1 MRALVI
7 SGGGSKGAFAGGIA
21 EFLIRDCGQEYDLF
35 IGTSTGILLIPL
47 LSIGAIDRLKDIYTS
62 IEQKDIFSTNPFII
76 TKSQGEFE
84 MKINHFSILMMFLKG
99 AKTFGE
105 SKNLRKLICDIVT
118 QEDYKQ
124 MRQNASEL

>member
-1 MRALVI
+1 
-7 SGGGSKGAFAGGIA
+7 
-21 EFLIRDCGQEYDLF
+21 
-35 IGTSTGILLIPL
+35 
-47 LSIGAIDRLKDIYTS
+47 LKDIYTS